1 MFVLSSRLNSY
12 VFIARWKQIDNNRR
26 ARQMAPCVLV
36 FEDLD
41 SMVTD
46 KVRSYFLNEVE

>member
-1 MFVLSSRLNSY
+1 MIYCV
-12 VFIARWKQIDNNRR
+12 IWKHIDDNRR

>member
-1 MFVLSSRLNSY
+1 MVY
-12 VFIARWKQIDNNRR
+12 CVIWKYIDDSRR